1 MSYNITSEEFY
12 ERMSKS
18 LQRYFGVK
26 PTEASKENL
35 YKAIC
40 FTVRDILTETR
51 VEFKHQIV
59 EQKAKQVYYMS
70 MEFLL
75 GRSLKNHL
83 FNLGLTDVFEKA
95 CKELG
100 VTLEEMI

>member
-1 MSYNITSEEFY
+1 MSYDITSKQFY
-12 ERMSKS
+12 ERMAAS
-18 LQRYFGVK
+18 LKRYFGVK
-26 PTEASKENL
+26 PEEASKEQI

-59 EQKAKQVYYMS
+59 EQKTKQVYYMS

-75 GRSLKNHL
+75 GRS
-83 FNLGLTDVFEKA
+83 
-95 CKELG
+95 
-100 VTLEEMI
+100 

>member
-51 VEFKHQIV
+51 AGNQSQFFVDTAHS
-59 EQKAKQVYYMS
+59 A
-70 MEFLL
+70 
-75 GRSLKNHL
+75 G
-83 FNLGLTDVFEKA
+83 
-95 CKELG
+95 
-100 VTLEEMI
+100 

>member
-1 MSYNITSEEFY
+1 MSYNITTEEFY

-26 PTEASKENL
+26 PQDASKENL

-51 VEFKHQIV
+51 VEFKQI
-59 EQKAKQVYYMS
+59 QTCLIGIYDTIS
-70 MEFLL
+70 
-75 GRSLKNHL
+75 
-83 FNLGLTDVFEKA
+83 
-95 CKELG
+95 
-100 VTLEEMI
+100 